1 MSDRLAAHEQKGN
14 ALLWFAVLA
23 GPSAWTLQ
31 LYVGSYLTDALC
43 LPGAG
48 SSVGHVYSLD
58 HPAFVTLISAIAAA
72 VALVGLG
79 VSVIAVR
86 RHSASGDDT
95 PGGRA
100 LWMARAGIL
109 LNILFVIAIVFMFV
123 APYYLEECVGSL

>member
-31 LYVGSYLTDALC
+31 TYIGTYLTDALC
-43 LPGAG
+43 LRGAG
-48 SSVGHVYSLD
+48 STIGHVYSLD
-58 HPAFVTLISAIAAA
+58 HPGFVTLISAIAAA
-72 VALVGLG
+72 IALVGLG
-79 VSVIAVR
+79 VSIVALR
-86 RHSASGDDT
+86 RGNASGDDT
-95 PGGRA
+95 PGRRA

-109 LNILFVIAIVFMFV
+109 LNILFFIAIVFMFV

>member
-1 MSDRLAAHEQKGN
+1 MSDRIAAHEQKGN

-31 LYVGSYLTDALC
+31 TYVGTYLTDALC

-48 SSVGHVYSLD
+48 RTRGQVYSLD
-58 HPAFVTLISAIAAA
+58 HPGFVVLISALAAA

-79 VSVIAVR
+79 VSIVTLR
-86 RHSASGDDT
+86 RRTAAGDDT
-95 PGGRA
+95 TGRRA
-100 LWMARAGIL
+100 VWMARAGIL
-109 LNILFVIAIVFMFV
+109 LNVLFFIAIVFMFV